1 MNSFWGLK
9 AHESILLKEKSTPN
23 LVAKQPAFKPSPDRE
38 GKEQKWEINIKLKE
52 RKRKRKRL
60 KRKDKTR
67 EKKMKIAT
75 NRRRKQ

>member
-9 AHESILLKEKSTPN
+9 DHESILLKEKSTPN
-23 LVAKQPAFKPSPDRE
+23 LVAKQPAFKPSPDRK

-52 RKRKRKRL
+52 RKRKGL

-67 EKKMKIAT
+67 EKKIKIAT

>member
-9 AHESILLKEKSTPN
+9 DHESILLKEKSTPN

>member
-9 AHESILLKEKSTPN
+9 YHESILLKEKSTPN
-23 LVAKQPAFKPSPDRE
+23 LVAKQPAFKPSPDRK

-52 RKRKRKRL
+52 RKRKGL

-67 EKKMKIAT
+67 EKKIKIAT

>member
-9 AHESILLKEKSTPN
+9 DHESILLKEKSTPN

-52 RKRKRKRL
+52 RKRKGL

-67 EKKMKIAT
+67 EKKIKIAT

>member
-38 GKEQKWEINIKLKE
+38 GKEQK
-52 RKRKRKRL
+52 
-60 KRKDKTR
+60 
-67 EKKMKIAT
+67 
-75 NRRRKQ
+75 

>member
-52 RKRKRKRL
+52 RKRKRL

>member
-9 AHESILLKEKSTPN
+9 DHESILLKEKSTPN
-23 LVAKQPAFKPSPDRE
+23 LVAKRPALKPSPDRE

-52 RKRKRKRL
+52 RKRK
-60 KRKDKTR
+60 DKTR
-67 EKKMKIAT
+67 EKKIKIAT